1 MKNFQVLLSIIIS
14 LFPLAILLFT
24 NVFTQTTGLVI
35 IASIA
40 AVANFV
46 ALSFAKL
53 NGQQLIAAYVAYLVV
68 MLGFISLF

>member
-1 MKNFQVLLSIIIS
+1 MNIFKTILSLIIS

-24 NVFTQTTGLVI
+24 NVFTSTTGLVI
-35 IASIA
+35 LSAIA

-53 NGQQLIAAYVAYLVV
+53 NSQQLIIAYVAYLVV

>member
-1 MKNFQVLLSIIIS
+1 MNIFKTILSLLIS

-46 ALSFAKL
+46 ALCFAKL